1 MFVGVP
7 VFLQIHKC
15 WQTLREVLHVGNDA
29 VPEAFRYRMKSLL
42 LLYLQYIEYM
52 CIRTYSYSDLNSTL
66 STNCATIH
74 GIEYRAGCCLY
85 IGETELYPCFGTLKE
100 ILVIQDEKFF
110 VIQPRT
116 TLCYSKKLLA
126 YNVGPDLGPEF
137 ITTFLELKYKFVLS
151 KKLKNGQLYV
161 QFTKWGDVELD
172 L

>member
-1 MFVGVP
+1 MNECPRHSGKDEYVTAI
-7 VFLQIHKC
+7 VFTVYFIVYQDLF
-15 WQTLREVLHVGNDA
+15 N
-29 VPEAFRYRMKSLL
+29 YLL
-42 LLYLQYIEYM
+42 ILL
-52 CIRTYSYSDLNSTL
+52 L

-110 VIQPRT
+110 VIQPRIT
-116 TLCYSKKLLA
+116 SCYSEKLLA
-126 YNVGPDLGPEF
+126 YNVGPDLGEEF
-137 ITTFLELKYKFVLS
+137 TTTFLELKYKFVVS
-151 KKLKNGQLYV
+151 KRVMNGQLYV